1 MQYRELGKTGV
12 QVSEIGYGAEW
23 VKGDDP
29 EGTLEIVRRAA
40 QAGVNIVDCWMADP
54 AVRRALGA
62 AVCEQRD
69 HWVVQ
74 GHFGATWQDGQYVRT
89 RDLDKV
95 VPAWEF
101 LLECFGGHIELGL
114 IHYVDAVDEF
124 KAIMDG
130 PFIDYIRAEK
140 AAGHID
146 HIGLSTHNPEV
157 ALVACDYP
165 EVEMV
170 MFSMNP
176 AFDMLPP
183 SENIETLFV
192 EHYDDAL
199 SNVDPKRQEL
209 LRACSMHGVG
219 ITVMKPFAGG
229 RLLDAAKSPFGA
241 AMTTTQCIE
250 YCLARPAVASVMAGY
265 GTVEEKKSE
274 AASQIAVGADEG
286 ATAAQ
291 ARKNPAL
298 WLLIVMAGFFV
309 ISASFV
315 QQLASY
321 ASTGELGAAVGAMA
335 VSIAMIASIIGKF
348 SLGWLCDHIGAR
360 MTGVIAGVLGGAG
373 AAIAFFAGAN
383 VMGFYVGVALFGV
396 GYSAL
401 NIVPPMTCRQ
411 AFGNKDYAN
420 IFSMVATGLNVFS
433 GFAALIYAQIFDITG
448 SFAGAF
454 WMIIIFYV
462 LVIVLSLV
470 IVPMGRK
477 SWAK

>member
-1 MQYRELGKTGV
+1 MGTENVKGSNYAWAVAIACVAFYAVPLGFAANHAGLFITPVMNEFGWSRTDATLFMSIQPWVAAICTPIAGKLISKYNPRWIMTASVLVFGLANLACAWFTEAW
-12 QVSEIGYGAEW
+12 QWDIYGALYGASAAFW
-23 VKGDDP
+23 MYIATPTMVNRWFAKSN
-29 EGTLEIVRRAA
+29 GTVI
-40 QAGVNIVDCWMADP
+40 GVIGVM
-54 AVRRALGA
+54 VSL
-62 AVCEQRD
+62 
-69 HWVVQ
+69 
-74 GHFGATWQDGQYVRT
+74 FGAIMSPIIQGWITGMGWQTARIICSVIVI
-89 RDLDKV
+89 V
-95 VPAWEF
+95 V
-101 LLECFGGHIELGL
+101 GGGL
-114 IHYVDAVDEF
+114 T
-124 KAIMDG
+124 
-130 PFIDYIRAEK
+130 
-140 AAGHID
+140 AA
-146 HIGLSTHNPEV
+146 
-157 ALVACDYP
+157 
-165 EVEMV
+165 
-170 MFSMNP
+170 
-176 AFDMLPP
+176 
-183 SENIETLFV
+183 
-192 EHYDDAL
+192 
-199 SNVDPKRQEL
+199 L
-209 LRACSMHGVG
+209 LRESPEKMGVL
-219 ITVMKPFAGG
+219 PW
-229 RLLDAAKSPFGA
+229 
-241 AMTTTQCIE
+241 
-250 YCLARPAVASVMAGY
+250 GY

-274 AASQIAVGADEG
+274 AASEIAVGADEG

-315 QQLASY
+315 QQLSSY

-335 VSIAMIASIIGKF
+335 VSIAMVVSIIGKF
-348 SLGWLCDHIGAR
+348 GLGWLCDHIGAR
-360 MTGVIAGVLGGAG
+360 MTGVISGVLGGAG

-477 SWAK
+477 AWAK

>member
-1 MQYRELGKTGV
+1 MGTENVKGSNYAWAVAIACIAFYAVPLGFAANHAGLFITPVMNEFGWSRTDATLFMSIQPWVAALCTPLAGKLISKYNPRWIMTAAVLVFGLANLACAWFTEPWQWNVYGV
-12 QVSEIGYGAEW
+12 LYGASASFW
-23 VKGDDP
+23 MYIATPTMVNRWFAKSN
-29 EGTLEIVRRAA
+29 GTVI
-40 QAGVNIVDCWMADP
+40 GVIGVM
-54 AVRRALGA
+54 VS
-62 AVCEQRD
+62 V
-69 HWVVQ
+69 
-74 GHFGATWQDGQYVRT
+74 FGAIMSPIINGWIASMGWQTARIICSVIVI
-89 RDLDKV
+89 V
-95 VPAWEF
+95 V
-101 LLECFGGHIELGL
+101 GGGL
-114 IHYVDAVDEF
+114 T
-124 KAIMDG
+124 
-130 PFIDYIRAEK
+130 
-140 AAGHID
+140 AA
-146 HIGLSTHNPEV
+146 
-157 ALVACDYP
+157 
-165 EVEMV
+165 
-170 MFSMNP
+170 
-176 AFDMLPP
+176 
-183 SENIETLFV
+183 
-192 EHYDDAL
+192 
-199 SNVDPKRQEL
+199 L
-209 LRACSMHGVG
+209 LRESPEKMGVL
-219 ITVMKPFAGG
+219 PW
-229 RLLDAAKSPFGA
+229 
-241 AMTTTQCIE
+241 
-250 YCLARPAVASVMAGY
+250 GY
-265 GTVEEKKSE
+265 GTVDEKKSE

-454 WMIIIFYV
+454 WMIIVFYV

-470 IVPMGRK
+470 IVPMGRR

>member
-1 MQYRELGKTGV
+1 MGTENVKGSNYAWAVAIACVAFYAVPLGFAANHAGLFITPVMNEFGWSRTDATLFMSIQPWVAAICTPIAGKLISKYNPRWIMTASVLVFGLANLACAWFTAPWQWDVYGVLYGASAAFWMYIATPTMVNRWFAKSNGTVIGVIGVMVSLSGAIMSPIIQGWITGMGWQTARIICSVIVIVVGGGLTAALLRESPEKMGV
-12 QVSEIGYGAEW
+12 LPWGYG
-23 VKGDDP
+23 D
-29 EGTLEIVRRAA
+29 
-40 QAGVNIVDCWMADP
+40 
-54 AVRRALGA
+54 
-62 AVCEQRD
+62 
-69 HWVVQ
+69 
-74 GHFGATWQDGQYVRT
+74 
-89 RDLDKV
+89 
-95 VPAWEF
+95 
-101 LLECFGGHIELGL
+101 
-114 IHYVDAVDEF
+114 VDA
-124 KAIMDG
+124 
-130 PFIDYIRAEK
+130 
-140 AAGHID
+140 
-146 HIGLSTHNPEV
+146 S
-157 ALVACDYP
+157 
-165 EVEMV
+165 
-170 MFSMNP
+170 
-176 AFDMLPP
+176 
-183 SENIETLFV
+183 
-192 EHYDDAL
+192 
-199 SNVDPKRQEL
+199 
-209 LRACSMHGVG
+209 
-219 ITVMKPFAGG
+219 
-229 RLLDAAKSPFGA
+229 
-241 AMTTTQCIE
+241 
-250 YCLARPAVASVMAGY
+250 
-265 GTVEEKKSE
+265 KSE

-286 ATAAQ
+286 ATAAE

-315 QQLASY
+315 QQLSSY

-335 VSIAMIASIIGKF
+335 VSIAMVASIIGKF
-348 SLGWLCDHIGAR
+348 GLGWLCDHIGAR

-420 IFSMVATGLNVFS
+420 IFSLVATGLNVFA